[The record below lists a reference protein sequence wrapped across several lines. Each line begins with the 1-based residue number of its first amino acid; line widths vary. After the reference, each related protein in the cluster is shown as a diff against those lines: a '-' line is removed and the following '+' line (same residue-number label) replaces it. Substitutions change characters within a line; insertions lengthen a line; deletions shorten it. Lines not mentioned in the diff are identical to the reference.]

1 MKTRVLKIVGAVVGG
16 LLVLVAT
23 AVGALATQSRTVDG
37 HSMEPTLRNGTRFLV
52 APGSGQEVH
61 RFDVVVFTESARNTT
76 IVKRVIGMPGDRVE
90 IRSAPDDGYQ
100 VLLQEGGSGPWQRV
114 RVPAWSGQ
122 DAFGGACCR
131 DDGSGAVEPRAQTV
145 PAGRFFYLGDNPDG
159 SADSRKFGW
168 GEVAKVIGRVS
179 AHTWP
184 PTLSWGIGGEPTL
197 EAIPAPVS

>member
-1 MKTRVLKIVGAVVGG
+1 MRVLKIAGAVAAG
-16 LLVLVAT
+16 LVVVLAT

-52 APGSGQEVH
+52 APGSGGEVR

-76 IVKRVIGMPGDRVE
+76 IVKRVIGTPGDKVE

-100 VLLQEGGSGPWQRV
+100 VLLQQGGSGPWYRV

-122 DAFGGACCR
+122 ATFGGVCCK
-131 DDGSGAVEPRAQTV
+131 DDGSGSVEARAQTV
-145 PAGRFFYLGDNPDG
+145 PAGKFFYLGDNPDG

-168 GEVAKVIGRVS
+168 GEITKVIGRVS

-184 PTLSWGIGGEPTL
+184 LTLSWGIGGQPTL
-197 EAIPAPVS
+197 EATTAPAS

>member
-1 MKTRVLKIVGAVVGG
+1 MRVLKIAGAAVGG
-16 LLVLVAT
+16 LLVLLAT

-52 APGSGQEVH
+52 TPGSGGEVH
-61 RFDVVVFTESARNTT
+61 RFDVVVFTESARGTT
-76 IVKRVIGMPGDRVE
+76 IVKRVIGMPGDKVE
-90 IRSAPDDGYQ
+90 IRSTPEDGYQ
-100 VLLQEGGSGPWQRV
+100 VLLQQGGSGSWYRV

-122 DAFGGACCR
+122 DTFGGRCCE
-131 DDGSGAVEPRAQTV
+131 DDGSGSVESRIQTV

-168 GEVAKVIGRVS
+168 GEVTKVIGRVS

-184 PTLSWGIGGEPTL
+184 LTLSWGIGGSPSLSPVEAPT
-197 EAIPAPVS
+197 S